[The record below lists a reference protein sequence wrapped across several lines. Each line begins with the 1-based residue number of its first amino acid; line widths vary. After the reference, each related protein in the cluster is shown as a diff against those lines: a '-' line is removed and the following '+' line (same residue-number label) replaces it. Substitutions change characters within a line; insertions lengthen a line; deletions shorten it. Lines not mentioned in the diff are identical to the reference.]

1 MGNDAN
7 SNIRGKNHTLQ
18 HNLCASPPRMPI
30 SYVEEMAKLECPPE
44 TMGSKLFKIKKRLK
58 TFELITSDK
67 FLHSLSDSSSEPMDH
82 TKIKLLDQ

>member
-1 MGNDAN
+1 
-7 SNIRGKNHTLQ
+7 
-18 HNLCASPPRMPI
+18 MPI

-67 FLHSLSDSSSEPMDH
+67 FFFSAETSVRIGSA
-82 TKIKLLDQ
+82 QV